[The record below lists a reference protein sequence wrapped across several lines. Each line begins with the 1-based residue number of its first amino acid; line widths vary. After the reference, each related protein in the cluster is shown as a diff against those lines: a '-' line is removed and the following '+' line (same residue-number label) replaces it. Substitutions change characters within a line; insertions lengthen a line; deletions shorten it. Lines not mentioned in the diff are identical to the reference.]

1 MGLLQWLTGKGAPDL
16 DPRLAAWRASWN
28 GAAGSGDVGALA
40 ALRQQLNDLDL
51 PDEEIEIER
60 EMLAA
65 LQDLGEL
72 IESVQVAGLPALAT
86 GHRIVRDDR
95 CHFVAP
101 ASMPDE
107 SSPAAGQLLL
117 TNRRAIFVGAVAR
130 SIAWHRVR
138 EVLQQE
144 RDLVLLATG
153 PDALIRFRCN
163 GFSDALRAA
172 FIARTLTTTGRG
184 PAPGL

>member
-1 MGLLQWLTGKGAPDL
+1 
-16 DPRLAAWRASWN
+16 
-28 GAAGSGDVGALA
+28 
-40 ALRQQLNDLDL
+40 
-51 PDEEIEIER
+51 
-60 EMLAA
+60 MLEA

-117 TNRRAIFVGAVAR
+117 TNRRAIFVGAVAPLDRRGTACVRCCSR
-130 SIAWHRVR
+130 SGISCS
-138 EVLQQE
+138 
-144 RDLVLLATG
+144 LATG
-153 PDALIRFRCN
+153 RDALIRFRCN